1 MGRWGGPEG
10 EQVKSL
16 PFWFVVVGALL
27 GLAGMA
33 WGIQMAITQDHSLAP
48 GHAHNNLVGFV
59 LMVIYGFYYK
69 LVPAAAQSRLATVH
83 FVLSLI
89 GALTIGAGVAMATS
103 GSGEW
108 LAQIAS
114 IATILGLAVWVYTI
128 FRHRAALSL

>member
-1 MGRWGGPEG
+1 M
-10 EQVKSL
+10 KSSTL
-16 PFWFVVVGALL
+16 SFRIAVVMVLVG
-27 GLAGMA
+27 MV
-33 WGIQMAITQDHSLAP
+33 WGIQMAISQDHLLAP

-59 LMVIYGFYYK
+59 LMVLYGFYYK
-69 LVPAAAQSRLATVH
+69 LVPAAAQSRLAMVH

-89 GALTIGAGVAMATS
+89 GALTIGIGVAMATS

>member
-1 MGRWGGPEG
+1 M
-10 EQVKSL
+10 KSL

-33 WGIQMAITQDHSLAP
+33 WGIQMAITQDHLLAP

-69 LVPAAAQSRLATVH
+69 LVPAAAQSRLAIAH

-89 GALTIGAGVAMATS
+89 GALTIGVGVAMATS

-114 IATILGLAVWVYTI
+114 IAKILGLTHAPLCTV
-128 FRHRAALSL
+128 AP

>member
-1 MGRWGGPEG
+1 
-10 EQVKSL
+10 VKAL
-16 PFWFVVVGALL
+16 PFWFIVVGALL

-33 WGIQMAITQDHSLAP
+33 WGIQMAISQDHTLAP

-69 LVPAAAQSRLATVH
+69 LVPAAAQSRLAMVH
-83 FVLSLI
+83 FVLALV
-89 GALTIGAGVAMATS
+89 GALTIGAGVAMATA
-103 GSGEW
+103 GTGDW

-114 IATILGLAVWVYTI
+114 LATILGLLAWIVTI

>member
-1 MGRWGGPEG
+1 M
-10 EQVKSL
+10 KAL
-16 PFWFVVVGALL
+16 PFWFIVVGALL

-33 WGIQMAITQDHSLAP
+33 WGIQMAITQDHLLAP

-59 LMVIYGFYYK
+59 LMVIYGVYYK
-69 LVPAAAQSRLATVH
+69 LVPAAAQGRLALVH
-83 FVLSLI
+83 FVLALI

-114 IATILGLAVWVYTI
+114 IATILGMAIWVYTI
-128 FRHRAALSL
+128 FRHRGALTV